1 MSSESRDR
9 QTSTQLFT
17 LRVWSEEVGEAQTE
31 WRGRVQH
38 VATGETRYFR
48 TWEALVQ
55 FLTDQLGAV
64 AQNLPRPPRG

>member
-1 MSSESRDR
+1 MSSDRGDR
-9 QTSTQLFT
+9 QAPAQLFT

-55 FLTDQLGAV
+55 FLNEQLGAI
-64 AQNLPRPPRG
+64 AANLPQPPRG